1 MDIRNEI
8 CKIFV
13 ENNVSEEQIDDET
26 LLREVGINSLSFIKI
41 AVEIENRFNVSF
53 PEEKL
58 LLDEF
63 DNFRSLLDYVSE
75 LINSN

>member
-75 LINSN
+75 LIKSK